1 MKIEVEIEALTDD
14 SYELTGEYRVPGE
27 GEYFTHGD
35 GEVRENWTGGLP
47 RFILRKK
54 FADEEVILLKR
65 PTVMDLCNE
74 IGDIDGYYSDY
85 SVIHQSAGLAGTAI
99 HNLKITVDH
108 LRKEVWL
115 EGISDSEIEGED

>member
-35 GEVRENWTGGLP
+35 GEVRENWIGGLP

-65 PTVMDLCNE
+65 PTVMDVWDQLSAITC
-74 IGDIDGYYSDY
+74 GY
-85 SVIHQSAGLAGTAI
+85 SVIYQSTGNFSGFEFHT
-99 HNLKITVDH
+99 LKITVDH